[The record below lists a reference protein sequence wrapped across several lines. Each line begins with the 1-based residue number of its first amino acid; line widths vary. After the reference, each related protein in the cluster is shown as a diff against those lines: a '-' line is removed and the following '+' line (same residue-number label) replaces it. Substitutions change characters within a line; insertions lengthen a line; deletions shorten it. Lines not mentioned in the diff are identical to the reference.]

1 MKQTL
6 YYIEAYSRLS
16 QQRERVSGY
25 SSQRDALLP
34 MLDALMTVR
43 PRHRLYLRPSIKI
56 TTLSKAKKQ

>member
-34 MLDALMTVR
+34 MFDALMTVR
-43 PRHRLYLRPSIKI
+43 PRHRLYLRPSIK
-56 TTLSKAKKQ
+56 TSTLSKAKKQ